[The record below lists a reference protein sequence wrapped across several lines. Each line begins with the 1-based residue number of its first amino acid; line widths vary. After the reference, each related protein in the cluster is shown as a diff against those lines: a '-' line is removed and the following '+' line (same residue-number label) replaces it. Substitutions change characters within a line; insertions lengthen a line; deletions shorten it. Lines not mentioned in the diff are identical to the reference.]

1 MLFIDYTFDLLP
13 GGSIRFDKD
22 LSPSDINVKDGDEFV
37 LAVID
42 ERVVFLK
49 KDS

>member
-13 GGSIRFDKD
+13 GGSIRFDEDIK
-22 LSPSDINVKDGDEFV
+22 PSDINVKDGDEFV
-37 LAVID
+37 LTVIN
-42 ERVVFLK
+42 ERVVFVK